1 MNILQTNIC
10 DVAMQKKL
18 VFILKAFPR
27 ISETF
32 ILQEIRQLE
41 ATGHAPIIFS
51 RAYPEDEPFI
61 QTAALGLQSEVHYIP
76 YALPKGQNSVRQL
89 QKRLEGKYDL
99 QLMRKTYH
107 DAKVKG
113 QKDPENRSRH
123 CVYAAIWI
131 LAQLNP
137 MNSKEYHIHAQF
149 LDYPAEIAYYIHL
162 FSGIEYSISC
172 HAKDIYTSP
181 KEDHIRFL
189 ASAVALK
196 TCTEFNAAYLKEE
209 TKMPEKIHKIY
220 HGIDSVFFSRETV
233 KKKIRLVSVAR
244 LVEKKGYFV
253 MLKALDMLDKRYPN
267 FQMTIIGHGKLDAEI
282 REQIRFLHLEG
293 KVIIIPFATR
303 EVVRD
308 YLLNSDIFVNAS
320 IITKSGDRDGIPNSI
335 AEAMSMELPVVA
347 SDISGIGE
355 IVKHL
360 DTGYIAQSRDAASL
374 YNGIVY
380 FIENP
385 SERELV
391 GKRARQFI
399 LEHFTKE
406 KAFVACEEF
415 FRSLLD
421 KD

>member
-1 MNILQTNIC
+1 
-10 DVAMQKKL
+10 MQKKL
-18 VFILKAFPR
+18 VLILKAFPR

-41 ATGHAPIIFS
+41 ASGCVPIIFS
-51 RAYPEDEPFI
+51 RAFPEDEPFV
-61 QTAALGLQSEVHYIP
+61 QTAALGLQSDVHYIP

-89 QKRLEGKYDL
+89 QKKLDGRFDV
-99 QLMRKTYH
+99 QLMRETYH
-107 DAKVKG
+107 EAKVLS
-113 QKDPENRSRH
+113 QKNPENHSRH

-131 LAQLNP
+131 LAQLSP
-137 MNSKEYHIHAQF
+137 LDPEEYHIHAQF

-181 KEDHIRFL
+181 KENHIRFL
-189 ASAVALK
+189 SSAVALK
-196 TCTEFNAAYLKEE
+196 TCTEFNATYLKEE
-209 TKMPEKIHKIY
+209 TGMPEKIHKVY
-220 HGIDSVFFSRETV
+220 HGIDAEFFSRDTIM
-233 KKKIRLVSVAR
+233 KKIRLVSVAR

-253 MLKALDMLDKRYPN
+253 MLKALDMLNKRYPN
-267 FQMTIIGHGKLDAEI
+267 FQMTIIGHGVLDSEI
-282 REQIRFLHLEG
+282 REHIHFLNLEE
-293 KVIIIPFATR
+293 KVIIIPYATR

-320 IITKSGDRDGIPNSI
+320 IITKSGDRDGIPNSV

-360 DTGYIAQSRDAASL
+360 ETGYIAESREAASL
-374 YNGIVY
+374 YNGILY

-385 SERELV
+385 SERKLV
-391 GKRARQFI
+391 GKRARQYI

-406 KAFVACEEF
+406 KAFIACEEF
-415 FRSLLD
+415 FKSLLD